1 MINLLPPQQ
10 KEELLE
16 EKKLKLVL
24 ILGITILTVLFSLFL
39 ILFSVKTS
47 VRGEVELQKVLMEQK
62 DLQAPQQKILEER
75 IKSLNLTLSELS
87 SFYQREISL
96 VDILE
101 TISKTLPKR
110 TYLNTF
116 NFSRLTKKEDLEKYR
131 AQVSLSGYAPSREI
145 LLEFKKNLES
155 QDSFSGV
162 YFPPANW
169 VTPTD
174 IIFTVNFKVQ

>member
-24 ILGITILTVLFSLFL
+24 ILGITILAALFSLFL

-47 VRGEVELQKVLMEQK
+47 VKGEVELQKILMEQK

-116 NFSRLTKKEDLEKYR
+116 YFSRLTKKEDLEKYR
-131 AQVSLSGYAPSREI
+131 GQISLSGYAPSRET
-145 LLEFKKNLES
+145 LLELKKNLES

>member
-1 MINLLPPQQ
+1 MINLLPIQQ

-24 ILGITILTVLFSLFL
+24 ILGITILAALFSLFL

-47 VRGEVELQKVLMEQK
+47 VKGEVELQKVLIEQK
-62 DLQAPQQKILEER
+62 DLQIPQQKILEER

-110 TYLNTF
+110 TYLNTL
-116 NFSRLTKKEDLEKYR
+116 NFSRPPKTEEKYR
-131 AQVSLSGYAPSREI
+131 GQISLSGYAPSRET
-145 LLEFKKNLES
+145 LLELKKNLES

-174 IIFTVNFKVQ
+174 IIFTVNFKVR

>member
-1 MINLLPPQQ
+1 VINLLPPQQ

-24 ILGITILTVLFSLFL
+24 ILGITILAALFSLFL
-39 ILFSVKTS
+39 ILFSVETS
-47 VRGEVELQKVLMEQK
+47 VKGEVGLQKVLIEQK
-62 DLQAPQQKILEER
+62 DLQIPQNKILEER
-75 IKSLNLTLSELS
+75 IKSLNLTLSELN

-101 TISKTLPKR
+101 TTSKTLPKR

-116 NFSRLTKKEDLEKYR
+116 NFSRPTKKEDLEKYR
-131 AQVSLSGYAPSREI
+131 GQISLSGYVPSRET
-145 LLEFKKNLES
+145 LLELKKNLES
-155 QDSFSGV
+155 QDSFSEV

>member
-1 MINLLPPQQ
+1 MINLLPLQQ

-24 ILGITILTVLFSLFL
+24 ILGITILAALFSLFL

-62 DLQAPQQKILEER
+62 DLQMPQNKILEER

-110 TYLNTF
+110 AYLNTF
-116 NFSRLTKKEDLEKYR
+116 NFSRLTKKEEKYR
-131 AQVSLSGYAPSREI
+131 GQIFLSGYAPSREI

-155 QDSFSGV
+155 QDSFSEV

-169 VTPTD
+169 VEPSD
-174 IIFTVNFKVQ
+174 ITFTVNFKVR